1 MHEPV
6 TTTMAAALGPGRVA
20 DRRAWT
26 LRQANF
32 ALAVF
37 LAAYVLSFVDRQILG
52 LMVDPIRRSLG
63 LSDLQI
69 GLLQGVAF
77 ALLYATMGVPFG
89 MAVDRWSRRNL
100 IVIGVVVWSVATA
113 LCGLAATFAALF
125 TARIAVGVGEALLSP
140 AVHSFL
146 SDAFP
151 AHRLARAM
159 SIYMLGIT
167 IGSGLALIIGG
178 SVVAM
183 IAQGG
188 TSVLPLIGTVE
199 PWQTTFL
206 VVAAP
211 GAIVAL
217 LVLLVREPGR
227 SRPAGQPARPAPGLG
242 AVLRNLWANRRAFLA
257 IHFSSALFGVYGN
270 GFAGWYPSLLMRTH
284 GLTPSQAG
292 AELGLAYL
300 LAGSIGT
307 IIGGRW
313 SERLALSGKADAN
326 LRVVA
331 YAAAGAMIPAILA
344 PLMPS
349 PLLVIALFTPA
360 CLAFYTYFSCST
372 AAIQLASPP
381 EMRGTNSAL
390 FLLTNS
396 LVGLS
401 AGMLAVPMADRYL
414 FGGTG
419 NLGPAL
425 ALVAAVGCGGALL
438 LARSGLAAYG
448 ALVERNQAGAKPPA

>member
-1 MHEPV
+1 M
-6 TTTMAAALGPGRVA
+6 TTDMPLSAGRK
-20 DRRAWT
+20 AWT
-26 LRQANF
+26 MRQAQF

-52 LMVDPIRRSLG
+52 LMVDPIRRSLD

-100 IVIGVVVWSVATA
+100 ILVGVVVWSVATA
-113 LCGLAATFAALF
+113 LCGVAETFAALF
-125 TARIAVGVGEALLSP
+125 SARIVVGVGEAMLSP

-167 IGSGLALIIGG
+167 VGSGLALIIGG
-178 SVVAM
+178 SVVAL

-188 TSVLPLIGTVE
+188 TSVLPVIGTVE
-199 PWQTTFL
+199 PWQATFL

-211 GAIVAL
+211 GIMIAL
-217 LVLLVREPGR
+217 LVLLVREPSRSHQANGQGR
-227 SRPAGQPARPAPGLG
+227 AAPGMG
-242 AVLRNLWANRRAFLA
+242 AVLRNLWHNRRAFLA

-270 GFAGWYPSLLMRTH
+270 GFAGWYPSLLMRSH
-284 GLTPSQAG
+284 GLTPAQAG

-300 LAGSIGT
+300 VVGSLGT
-307 IIGGRW
+307 IVGGRW
-313 SERLALSGKADAN
+313 SERLALAGKSDAN
-326 LRVVA
+326 LRVVV
-331 YAAAGAMIPAILA
+331 YAAGAALVPATLA

-349 PLLVIALFTPA
+349 PLLVLVLFCPA
-360 CLAFYTYFSCST
+360 CFAFFTYFSCGT

-401 AGMLAVPMADRYL
+401 LGMLAAPMADRYL

-419 NLGPAL
+419 KLGPAL
-425 ALVAAVGCGGALL
+425 ALVAALGCGGALL
-438 LARSGLAAYG
+438 IARSGLSAYG
-448 ALVERNQAGAKPPA
+448 ALVERNKAAIVRA

>member
-1 MHEPV
+1 MHEKV
-6 TTTMAAALGPGRVA
+6 SMTTANPPASGRK
-20 DRRAWT
+20 AWT

-37 LAAYVLSFVDRQILG
+37 LAAYILSFVDRQILG
-52 LMVDPIRRSLG
+52 LMVDPIRHSLG
-63 LSDLQI
+63 LTDLQI

-100 IVIGVVVWSVATA
+100 IVIGVVVWSLATA
-113 LCGLAATFAALF
+113 LCGMAETFAALF
-125 TARIAVGVGEALLSP
+125 MARIVVGVGEAMLSP

-146 SDAFP
+146 ADAYP

-167 IGSGLALIIGG
+167 VGSGIALIIGG
-178 SVVAM
+178 SVVAL
-183 IAQGG
+183 IAQSG
-188 TSVLPLIGTVE
+188 TTSLPLVGALE
-199 PWQTTFL
+199 PWQATFM

-211 GAIVAL
+211 GALIAL
-217 LVLLVREPGR
+217 LVLMVREPGR
-227 SRPAGQPARPAPGLG
+227 SHNAGGNASAVPGMG
-242 AVLRNLWANRRAFLA
+242 AVLRNLWINRRAFLA
-257 IHFSSALFGVYGN
+257 IHFSSALFGIYGN
-270 GFAGWYPSLLMRTH
+270 GFAGWYPSLLIRTH
-284 GLTPSQAG
+284 GLTAAEAG
-292 AELGLAYL
+292 TQLGLAYL
-300 LAGSIGT
+300 VFGSLGT
-307 IIGGRW
+307 IAGGRW
-313 SERLALSGKADAN
+313 SERLALSGRPDAN

-331 YAAAGAMIPAILA
+331 YAAAAALIPATLA

-349 PLLVIALFTPA
+349 PLLVLAMFAPA
-360 CLAFYTYFSCST
+360 CFVYYTYFSCGT

-390 FLLTNS
+390 FLLTNA

-414 FGGTG
+414 FGETG

-425 ALVAAVGCGGALL
+425 ALVATLGCGGALL
-438 LARSGLAAYG
+438 FARSGLAAYG
-448 ALVERNQAGAKPPA
+448 ALVERNRAGTDQPA